1 MLESTVAP
9 LGGVWPGPAAVP
21 SRVIG
26 QAELLDVSG
35 PVRASVAFVLVL
47 LVGGGILLRY
57 ERLVDRSIDATLARP
72 LASLGYGVAA
82 HLVVGFAAFYLS
94 SQLALLTVAGQN
106 VGGIGVLVG
115 AVLVLLTGGLGF
127 TVVGAAI
134 VDVWGG
140 RNNWSGLVL
149 GALIAGVVAV
159 FDPLLAGVGW
169 VAIVSI
175 GIGGLA
181 RKWLHASA
189 GPDD

>member
-106 VGGIGVLVG
+106 VGGVGVLVG
-115 AVLVLLTGGLGF
+115 AVLVLLAGGLGF

-175 GIGGLA
+175 GIGGWA